1 MEKFT
6 YINAVLYK
14 VAFVF
19 HYLTGQFFFF
29 SDTQVSFD
37 ESYYLTSAADH
48 WPIGTRF
55 TSFEILGQDY
65 KENVTFSWIVESPY
79 IYLNESYSKKNSV
92 PYGEP

>member
-1 MEKFT
+1 M
-6 YINAVLYK
+6 YK

-19 HYLTGQFFFF
+19 HYLTGQFFFL
-29 SDTQVSFD
+29 DTQVSFD

-79 IYLNESYSKKNSV
+79 IYLNESYSKNNSV